1 MSTETSAELSSTDL
15 NERRARFEQFSFRVP
30 AEGRVLVSNHS
41 YGEDVAPEHRY
52 VVSVN
57 AGRVADC
64 TCPHQQHRAPAGG
77 CKHIRAVRNTE
88 AVVIAASASEERR

>member
-1 MSTETSAELSSTDL
+1 MSTKPANDLSST
-15 NERRARFEQFSFRVP
+15 ERTSRRAEWEAFEFRVP
-30 AEGRVLVSNHS
+30 AEGRVRVSNHS